1 MKGNKQMK
9 KKKKLNFKKV
19 IIVFASMYVGYIL
32 ISTQVTILKLRKEME
47 TRQQELS
54 KQADANQKLQ
64 DEVKKLTDNPNEYYE
79 RLARERLG
87 LVKPGET
94 PVIPKQ

>member
-9 KKKKLNFKKV
+9 RKKKLNLKKV

-32 ISTQVTILKLRKEME
+32 ISTQITMLKLRKEME
-47 TRQQELS
+47 VGQQELS
-54 KQADANQKLQ
+54 KQAEKNQKLQ

-94 PVIPKQ
+94 PVIQKK

>member
-9 KKKKLNFKKV
+9 KKKKLGFKRV

-32 ISTQVTILKLRKEME
+32 ISTQITMLNLKKEIQIK
-47 TRQQELS
+47 QQELS
-54 KQADANQKLQ
+54 KQSEKNQKLQ
-64 DEVKKLTDNPNEYYE
+64 DEVIRMTNNPNEYYE

-87 LVKPGET
+87 LVKEGET
-94 PVIPKQ
+94 PVIENK